1 MTFDDA
7 RASVDQDR
15 NGNGSSIMTTARER
29 MEHVVAACDA
39 ILAEEMAEVPSE
51 ARQRLESRFAM
62 LVEEQVARERERLAM
77 ICRERAVL
85 WERTLLATSALP
97 SAVAEAR
104 SRSNE
109 AKYLADLFESDAD
122 LAEID
127 A

>member
-1 MTFDDA
+1 
-7 RASVDQDR
+7 
-15 NGNGSSIMTTARER
+15 MTTARER